1 MEMEQAIRSATEECR
16 RLRVRFRS
24 PEGRVYEREME
35 PYGIRDGNLVA
46 FSYYRDEFRELPLA
60 DILALT
66 DTGKR
71 FVPRQHARMR
81 GSVPLEA

>member
-1 MEMEQAIRSATEECR
+1 MEMEQAIQSATEECR

-35 PYGIRDGNLVA
+35 PYGIREGNLVA
-46 FSYYRDEFRELPLA
+46 FSYYRDEFRELPLTS
-60 DILALT
+60 ILSLT

-71 FVPRQHARMR
+71 FAPRAHARMR
-81 GSVPLEA
+81 NCVPLEA